1 MPAPF
6 PIIPELTAIAIA
18 YRNKALIADL
28 ALPRVPVAKEQ
39 FSYLLL
45 TKSEGFTIPDTK
57 VGRKSAPTKVEFTGT
72 KTDSS
77 TVDYGLD
84 SPIPDDDVK
93 NAPPGYDPVG
103 RSVERLTDLI
113 ALDREVR
120 TAALVFA
127 QATYAAANRVAL
139 AGTDQWSDFTTGVSD
154 PIDDIMVG
162 LNACIMRPNV
172 MVIGLAAYTK
182 LVMHPKMIKA
192 VRGTSAD
199 AGIVSR
205 QAVAELFELEEILVG
220 SGWKNTAKKG
230 QAITMAQ
237 VWGKHCSLVYRD
249 KLADTSGGTTFGF
262 TAEFGSRVSG
272 SIPDPN
278 IGLRGGQ
285 NVRVGESV
293 KELVT
298 ASDLGYFIENAVA

>member
-18 YRNKALIADL
+18 YRNPKLIADDV
-28 ALPRVPVAKEQ
+28 LPRVPVGKEQ
-39 FSYLLL
+39 FSYMLQ
-45 TKSEGFTIPDTK
+45 TKAEGFTVPDTK
-57 VGRKSAPTKVEFTGT
+57 VGRKSPPTKVEFSGV
-72 KTDSS
+72 KTDSA
-77 TVDYGLD
+77 TQDYGLD
-84 SPIPDDDVK
+84 DPIPDDDIK

-103 RSVERLTDLI
+103 RAVEGLTNLI
-113 ALDREVR
+113 ALGREVR

-139 AGTDQWSDFTTGVSD
+139 AGIDQWSDFVNSD

-162 LNACIMRPNV
+162 LDACIMRPNI
-172 MVIGLAAYTK
+172 MVIGRAAFTK

-192 VRGTSAD
+192 VRGTAAD

-205 QAVAELFELEEILVG
+205 QAVAELFELDQIHVG
-220 SGWKNTAKKG
+220 EGWLNTAKKG
-230 QAITMAQ
+230 QAAVYAR
-237 VWGKHCSLVYRD
+237 VWGKHCSLIYRD
-249 KLADTSGGTTFGF
+249 KLADTQRGTTFGY
-262 TAEFGSRVSG
+262 TAEFGTRVSG

-278 IGLRGGQ
+278 IGLRGGK

-298 ASDLGYFIENAVA
+298 ASDLGYFIETAVA